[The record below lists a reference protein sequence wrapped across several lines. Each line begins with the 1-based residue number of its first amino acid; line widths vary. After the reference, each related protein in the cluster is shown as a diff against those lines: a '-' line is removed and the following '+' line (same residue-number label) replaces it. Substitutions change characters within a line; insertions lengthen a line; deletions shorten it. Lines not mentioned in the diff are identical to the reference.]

1 MWFCS
6 VSWPT
11 NCLVDYS
18 IMCCTIVKKTE
29 KFSTHGI
36 FQYGLKFFQLLYSI
50 LLHWPG
56 LGPITC
62 PHNVWPKNK
71 LFIII
76 CCILKRL
83 NACRRTSKLSK
94 KGWCSFVTLMRG
106 SLELS
111 ESIRE
116 YEKEKWDIKGW
127 NMWEVSSYKGNS
139 CNFFAAKLHLHIANF
154 FLVQTSLRLKPTFG
168 IRNQSPFQVWYWFF
182 CHTIFLQTQNF
193 LPITLISTFVLCIL
207 WIWYIQIFLTVGYV

>member
-1 MWFCS
+1 M
-6 VSWPT
+6 T
-11 NCLVDYS
+11 Y
-18 IMCCTIVKKTE
+18 
-29 KFSTHGI
+29 GI
-36 FQYGLKFFQLLYSI
+36 SLSL
-50 LLHWPG
+50 PG
-56 LGPITC
+56 QGPITYS
-62 PHNVWPKNK
+62 HNLWPNKK

-83 NACRRTSKLSK
+83 NARRRTSKLSK

-116 YEKEKWDIKGW
+116 YKKEKWDIKGW

-154 FLVQTSLRLKPTFG
+154 FLEQTSLRLKPAFG
-168 IRNQSPFQVWYWFF
+168 IRNQSQFQVSVLVLSGQYFSTNTKLF
-182 CHTIFLQTQNF
+182 TNNQNF
-193 LPITLISTFVLCIL
+193 QIGTF
-207 WIWYIQIFLTVGYV
+207 F

>member
-1 MWFCS
+1 MHNF
-6 VSWPT
+6 WP
-11 NCLVDYS
+11 NR
-18 IMCCTIVKKTE
+18 
-29 KFSTHGI
+29 
-36 FQYGLKFFQLLYSI
+36 
-50 LLHWPG
+50 
-56 LGPITC
+56 
-62 PHNVWPKNK
+62 K

-127 NMWEVSSYKGNS
+127 NMWEVSSYKGNN

-154 FLVQTSLRLKPTFG
+154 FLVQTSLWLKPPFG
-168 IRNQSPFQVWYWFF
+168 IGNQSQFQGSVFAATFF
-182 CHTIFLQTQNF
+182 YKYRIFH
-193 LPITLISTFVLCIL
+193 LISTLVHTLL
-207 WIWYIQIFLTVGYV
+207 LMNLHL

>member
-1 MWFCS
+1 MLAIDKIYTTTVYCIA
-6 VSWPT
+6 
-11 NCLVDYS
+11 Y
-18 IMCCTIVKKTE
+18 
-29 KFSTHGI
+29 
-36 FQYGLKFFQLLYSI
+36 
-50 LLHWPG
+50 HWHG

-62 PHNVWPKNK
+62 SHNLWPNKK

-154 FLVQTSLRLKPTFG
+154 FLEQTSLWLKPAFG
-168 IRNQSPFQVWYWFF
+168 IRNQISSLSIGSFAA
-182 CHTIFLQTQNF
+182 TIFYEHKTFTQ
-193 LPITLISTFVLCIL
+193 
-207 WIWYIQIFLTVGYV
+207 